1 MHTETLVVDMDT
13 ETLVVDLERETVVT
27 KRRERQGREAMT
39 CIR

>member
-1 MHTETLVVDMDT
+1 MLDMHTETLVVDM
-13 ETLVVDLERETVVT
+13 ERETLVT